1 MPSQAGLLSN
11 NAEKEA
17 QPVGLDW
24 MGPENSRDK
33 PRTGNLSQLC
43 PCPIAHQ
50 PYVQHRP
57 FFSCILLHANTLQKL
72 WGV

>member
-50 PYVQHRP
+50 PYVQHLDP
-57 FFSCILLHANTLQKL
+57 GCKVLTYHTDII
-72 WGV
+72 